1 MARTHIYL
9 VEDDPQLRDMLSDYL
24 QGQGLELTTMGSAEE
39 MLSRIDSSR
48 RPDLILMDIG
58 LPGMSGL
65 DACRLLRRRGDAVAI
80 ILLTANADS
89 VDRIVGLEMGADD
102 YVDKPFSSRELLARA
117 RAVLRRG
124 KAVPEAPADVEK
136 SIRIGEW
143 HFVAASRS
151 LHRGQQVR
159 VLNTVEYALLAE
171 LTATPGM
178 PVARERLLSVSHIGK
193 DTALLR
199 AVDASILRL
208 RRLLEVDPSSPRYI
222 QTVRFHG
229 YMFVPHAAEAWA

>member
-1 MARTHIYL
+1 MARTHLYL

-24 QGQGLELTTMGSAEE
+24 RGQGLELTAMASAEE
-39 MLSRIDSSR
+39 MLSHLGSR

-124 KAVPEAPADVEK
+124 KPVSEAPPIGES

-143 HFVAASRS
+143 HFVRASRS

-171 LTATPGM
+171 LTATPGL
-178 PVARERLLSVSHIGK
+178 PVARERLRSVSHIGK
-193 DTALLR
+193 DPALLR
-199 AVDASILRL
+199 AVDASIMRL
-208 RRLLEVDPSSPRYI
+208 RRLLEADPSSPRYI

-229 YMFVPHAAEAWA
+229 YMFVPHSAEAFA